1 MKLIEKVLDLG
12 RKLLQLFGGVDK
24 NAANIATTSPKESP
38 SKVNPELEAESQQ
51 LKSGVKDLRYQK
63 LQSYLQNEQ
72 WKEANEETYRLMIQI
87 AGKEEGQGLDSE
99 DLENFP
105 CEELR
110 NINQLWLSN
119 SDQKFGF
126 SVQKEIYE
134 SLGGTVAGELNENVF
149 ESFGDRVGWRKD
161 ENWVSYSDLNYDMTL
176 FEAEQ
181 GYLPTPIS
189 FILMLDGAPWEM
201 NKFAAVIFEAIILR
215 LVTCNI

>member
-51 LKSGVKDLRYQK
+51 PKSGVKDLRYQK

-72 WKEANEETYRLMIQI
+72 WKEANEETYRLIIQI
-87 AGKEEGQGLDSE
+87 AGKEEGQSLDSE

-105 CEELR
+105 SEEF
-110 NINQLWLSN
+110 NTINQLWLSN
-119 SDQKFGF
+119 SQGKFGF

-134 SLGGTVAGELNENVF
+134 GLGGTREYDEKVWN
-149 ESFGDRVGWRKD
+149 SFGDRVGWRKD
-161 ENWVSYSDLNYDMTL
+161 ENWVSYSDLFDISL
-176 FEAEQ
+176 EEASP
-181 GYLPTPIS
+181 GYLPLGVMGNGILVSLIPSLPI
-189 FILMLDGAPWEM
+189 IGKIRIPATHPMTG
-201 NKFAAVIFEAIILR
+201 I
-215 LVTCNI
+215 